1 MSSKEADDLYRQLPG
16 QLQKAMDPAKEKGAS
31 TWLTALPLKEHGFSL
46 HRAAFHDAMALRTDG
61 LPQISRPSATAATIS
76 LLNMHS
82 HVPKEVFH
90 PSGTTKSVILRPISS
105 QKCVVRCALNPTCS
119 QLRQTNC
126 LEPLPIHMMGRG
138 LMSQQT
144 ECGVG
149 DLKRHFLL
157 CESSTATPPLT
168 RTRHLPPATE
178 SMRRRK
184 NEFMNRGYVKWSTGL
199 LLHLF
204 SRPQE
209 EWGERLLVSINAWPP
224 CSFRSG
230 IILTPPHSGG

>member
-1 MSSKEADDLYRQLPG
+1 MPWPCD
-16 QLQKAMDPAKEKGAS
+16 
-31 TWLTALPLKEHGFSL
+31 
-46 HRAAFHDAMALRTDG
+46 TDG
-61 LPQISRPSATAATIS
+61 LPQISRPSATPATIS

-90 PSGTTKSVILRPISS
+90 PSGTTKSAILRPISS
-105 QKCVVRCALNPTCS
+105 QKCVARCALNPTCS
-119 QLRQTNC
+119 RLRQTNC

-149 DLKRHFLL
+149 DLKRHFLM
-157 CESSTATPPLT
+157 CESSTPTPPLT

-184 NEFMNRGYVKWSTGL
+184 NEFMNRGYVKWSTRL

-209 EWGERLLVSINAWPP
+209 EWGERQPVSTNAWPP
-224 CSFRSG
+224 CSLRSG
-230 IILTPPHSGG
+230 IILTAPHSGG